1 MEKLYDKS
9 IEELHS
15 LLVSKEI
22 SATDLTSETFNRIKD
37 TEKDIDAFITLN
49 EEKALEMAKAIDAK
63 GISE

>member
-22 SATDLTSETFNRIKD
+22 TATDLTSETFARIKE
-37 TEKDIDAFITLN
+37 TEKDIDAFMVFQSESKTTL
-49 EEKALEMAKAIDAK
+49 
-63 GISE
+63 

>member
-22 SATDLTSETFNRIKD
+22 TATDLTSETFARIKE
-37 TEKDIDAFITLN
+37 TEKDIDAFIL
-49 EEKALEMAKAIDAK
+49 
-63 GISE
+63 